1 MAKKKEVLSK
11 EQRIKLFTNLVR
23 ADKFGKMMYSRMM
36 QGKLIGF
43 YHPAEGAIAPGV
55 AAGSFLTNDD
65 ILFPHHRG
73 HGITHMLSKGIDIE
87 PYIAEHAGKSTGCCE
102 GRAAWHYAYPEN
114 NVFGT
119 TAYIGHNFVPCT
131 GFGWAAKRNNRGQ
144 VVMNCFGDGAMGT
157 GRAHEGLLLSS
168 NWQLPIVHFCENN
181 GFAIFAEVEEMH
193 PTEHL
198 STIAEGLNIPTTI
211 VEDGQDVFAIAE
223 AVIPAIERAR
233 TGGGPTF
240 VEAKCLR
247 FKEHDIGNR
256 DLRGWKPREKEEY
269 EAMLKR
275 DPVLVATERA
285 RAESL
290 LTDVEIEKIHEDAEL
305 EVARAV
311 KFADDSPVESPT
323 EEELMATLY
332 APRDGVFV

>member
-1 MAKKKEVLSK
+1 
-11 EQRIKLFTNLVR
+11 
-23 ADKFGKMMYSRMM
+23 
-36 QGKLIGF
+36 
-43 YHPAEGAIAPGV
+43 
-55 AAGSFLTNDD
+55 
-65 ILFPHHRG
+65 
-73 HGITHMLSKGIDIE
+73 
-87 PYIAEHAGKSTGCCE
+87 
-102 GRAAWHYAYPEN
+102 
-114 NVFGT
+114 
-119 TAYIGHNFVPCT
+119 
-131 GFGWAAKRNNRGQ
+131 
-144 VVMNCFGDGAMGT
+144 
-157 GRAHEGLLLSS
+157 
-168 NWQLPIVHFCENN
+168 VHFCENN

>member
-1 MAKKKEVLSK
+1 MDLDIGDT
-11 EQRIKLFTNLVR
+11 RRLFTNLIR

-55 AAGSFLTNDD
+55 AAGSFLTDDD

-73 HGITHMLSKGIDIE
+73 HGITHMLSKGIDVK
-87 PYIAEHAGKSTGCCE
+87 PYIAEHAGKSTGCCA
-102 GRAAWHYAYPEN
+102 GRAAWHYAFPEH

-131 GFGWAAKRNNRGQ
+131 GFGWAAKRNGRGQ

-157 GRAHEGLLLSS
+157 GRSHEGLLLSS

-181 GFAIFAEVEEMH
+181 GLSIFAEVEEMH

-198 STIAEGLNIPTTI
+198 STVAQGLNIPHVI

-223 AVIPAIERAR
+223 AVIPAIQRAR
-233 TGGGPTF
+233 SGGGPTF
-240 VEAKCLR
+240 IEAKCLR

-256 DLRGWKPREKEEY
+256 DLRGWTPREESEY
-269 EAMLKR
+269 TAMLER
-275 DPVLVATERA
+275 DPVKVATKRVLE
-285 RAESL
+285 ESL
-290 LTDVEIEKIHEDAEL
+290 LPQSEIDQIHEQAER
-305 EVARAV
+305 EVDEAV
-311 KFADDSPVESPT
+311 RFADESPVESPL
-323 EEELMATLY
+323 EAELLADVYPPKKT
-332 APRDGVFV
+332 GVV